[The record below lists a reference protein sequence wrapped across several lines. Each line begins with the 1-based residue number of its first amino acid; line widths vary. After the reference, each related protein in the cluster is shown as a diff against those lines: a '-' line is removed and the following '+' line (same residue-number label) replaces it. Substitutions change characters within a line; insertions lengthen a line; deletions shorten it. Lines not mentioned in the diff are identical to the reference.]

1 MLPDTWII
9 VVNWNGAELLPRC
22 LAALAAQSHPA
33 HILVVDNGSTDASA
47 AAMVAFPSVEW
58 LPLGRN
64 LGFAAANN
72 AGFRWAL
79 ASGARWIA
87 IVNNDVELEPGWLE
101 ALVAAGEARPQV
113 GLLGGLLLFADY
125 PSRVNSTGVTLDR
138 FGRARDRDF
147 GVAVTVLAT
156 SEGPVPAV
164 TGGAAL
170 LRGDL
175 LRQVGLFDPAYWAYY
190 EDVDLS
196 FRASRAGFGCWYVS
210 AARALHGFGKTFGV
224 DSPRQRFFLARNHLR
239 FVARHLP
246 AWRAAPIALGFTAL
260 RATVKAPLELARG
273 RPALAAAHLH
283 AAVAGGQVAV
293 GELRRRSRGAGPA
306 MPPGAEPSPSS
317 SAT

>member
-87 IVNNDVELEPGWLE
+87 IVNNDVEVEPGWLE
-101 ALVAAGEARPQV
+101 ALVAAGEAHPQV
-113 GLLGGLLLFADY
+113 GLVGGLLLFADD
-125 PSRVNSTGVTLDR
+125 PSRVNSSGIRLDR
-138 FGRARDRDF
+138 FGRAHDRDF
-147 GVAVTVLAT
+147 RVPVAALAT
-156 SEGPVPAV
+156 SEGPVQAV

-196 FRASRAGFGCWYVS
+196 FRAAQAGFGCWYVP
-210 AARALHGFGKTFGV
+210 AARARHGFGKTFGV

-239 FVARHLP
+239 FVATHLP

-260 RATVKAPLELARG
+260 RATVKAPLELAQG
-273 RPALAAAHLH
+273 RPALAAAHLRG
-283 AAVAGGQVAV
+283 ATAGARMALGQ
-293 GELRRRSRGAGPA
+293 LLRRSRGADPA
-306 MPPGAEPSPSS
+306 VPPGAEPSPSS

>member
-1 MLPDTWII
+1 MQADTWIV
-9 VVNWNGAELLPRC
+9 VVNWNGAEFLPRC
-22 LAALAAQSHPA
+22 LGALTSLSHPA

-47 AAMVAFPSVEW
+47 AAAAAFPSVEW

-72 AGFRWAL
+72 AGFRRAL
-79 ASGARWIA
+79 AAGARWIA
-87 IVNNDVELEPGWLE
+87 IVNPDVEVEPLWLE
-101 ALVAAGEARPQV
+101 SLVAAGEAHPQV
-113 GLLGGLLLFADY
+113 GLLGGLLLFADD

-138 FGRARDRDF
+138 YGRARDRDF
-147 GVAVTVLAT
+147 GTPVSALAT

-170 LRGDL
+170 LRADM

-196 FRASRAGFGCWYVS
+196 FRAARAGFGCRYVS
-210 AARALHGFGKTFGV
+210 SARARHGFGKTFGV

-246 AWRAAPIALGFTAL
+246 AWRAAPIAIGFTAL
-260 RATVKAPLELARG
+260 RAGVKVPLELVRG
-273 RPALAAAHLH
+273 RPALALAHWRGAAEG
-283 AAVAGGQVAV
+283 ARMAV
-293 GELRRRSRGAGPA
+293 GALLRRLRGADPA
-306 MPPGAEPSPSS
+306 VPPGAEPSPPS

>member
-47 AAMVAFPSVEW
+47 AATAAFPSVQW

-72 AGFRWAL
+72 AGFRVAL
-79 ASGARWIA
+79 TAGARWIA
-87 IVNNDVELEPGWLE
+87 IINTDVEAEPGWLR
-101 ALVAAGEARPQV
+101 ALVTAGEAHPQV
-113 GLLGGLLLFADY
+113 GLLGGLLLFADD

-147 GVAVTVLAT
+147 GIAVTALAT

-196 FRASRAGFGCWYVS
+196 FRAAEAGFGCWYVP
-210 AARALHGFGKTFGV
+210 AARARHGFGKTFGV

-239 FVARHLP
+239 FVATHLP
-246 AWRAAPIALGFTAL
+246 AWRAAPIALAFAAL

-283 AAVAGGQVAV
+283 GAVAGGQVAM
-293 GELRRRSRGAGPA
+293 GELLRRSRGACPA
-306 MPPGAEPSPSS
+306 VPPGAEPSSPSS
-317 SAT
+317 A